1 MNHYWKR
8 APTPKTERFGGISRL
23 TKWKGFQKQINI
35 RKQSRRLVLQ
45 SLGLRP
51 KEALGANADQ
61 AVAFLILGGE
71 PSPRKRGRSLV
82 RGRKLQIGTL
92 FFFFPLHFLP
102 SLWLLGKKREKEE
115 EEKKKKN
122 TWLAD
127 AVRCRRRCLSQQC
140 QIRSLNAAIRCLKAD
155 HPAQRA
161 DISPCARAASN
172 IHMYL

>member
-61 AVAFLILGGE
+61 AVAFLILGENLLRGRE
-71 PSPRKRGRSLV
+71 GGAWSGGGNYKSGHFFFSAAFPPLPLAARKEERKR
-82 RGRKLQIGTL
+82 RG
-92 FFFFPLHFLP
+92 
-102 SLWLLGKKREKEE
+102 
-115 EEKKKKN
+115 KKKKN

-140 QIRSLNAAIRCLKAD
+140 KIRSLNAAIQCLKAE

-161 DISPCARAASN
+161 DISLCARAASN

>member
-61 AVAFLILGGE
+61 AVAFLILGE
-71 PSPRKRGRSLV
+71 NLLRGREGGAWS
-82 RGRKLQIGTL
+82 GGGNYKSGHFFF

-115 EEKKKKN
+115 EKKKI
-122 TWLAD
+122 LG
-127 AVRCRRRCLSQQC
+127 SQIQ
-140 QIRSLNAAIRCLKAD
+140 SAA
-155 HPAQRA
+155 
-161 DISPCARAASN
+161 AAAA
-172 IHMYL
+172 